1 MLILAFILSLELV
14 IAVFFC
20 FDNFQNFL
28 EKSEAR
34 SRIRLCQDPQRDS
47 WQRTDTSCVFSKETA
62 AHVKGNLL
70 FPNRDFIYDLW
81 KLNAVI
87 KGD

>member
-14 IAVFFC
+14 TVVFLD

-34 SRIRLCQDPQRDS
+34 NRIQLCQDPQRDS
-47 WQRTDTSCVFSKETA
+47 WQRTDTSCEFSKETA
-62 AHVKGNLL
+62 AHVKENLL
-70 FPNRDFIYDLW
+70 FPNRNFIYDL
-81 KLNAVI
+81 VEI
-87 KGD
+87 KCSN

>member
-14 IAVFFC
+14 TAVFLG

-47 WQRTDTSCVFSKETA
+47 WQKTDTSCEFSKKIT
-62 AHVKGNLL
+62 AHVKENLL
-70 FPNRDFIYDLW
+70 FPNRDFIYDL
-81 KLNAVI
+81 VEI
-87 KGD
+87 KCSN